1 MSKNKRWKREAK
13 RIYGECCNVMNDVLI
28 ANCNTCKYVKMCFS
42 ERLNWCG
49 KFCGIRELE
58 RRCKIVTDIN
68 IGIVN
73 KKR

>member
-13 RIYGECCNVMNDVLI
+13 RIYGECCKVTNGVIISD
-28 ANCNTCKYVKMCFS
+28 CNSCKYVKVCFS
-42 ERLNWCG
+42 SRLNWCG

-68 IGIVN
+68 ISIMN